1 MKNVR
6 DSQLKKAIF
15 LEKEQYEEALLEI
28 FGIDVS
34 VHPDLDGIWYEY
46 NEEALE
52 DEIENVLLE
61 KLADYFD
68 VDEVTSV
75 HADDCDTVGIWVVY
89 KD

>member
-46 NEEALE
+46 NEEALSPHKH
-52 DEIENVLLE
+52 DI
-61 KLADYFD
+61 
-68 VDEVTSV
+68 
-75 HADDCDTVGIWVVY
+75 
-89 KD
+89 